1 MRRAASTHRFTLIE
15 IMVVTVLVGLLVSV
29 ALIKVDSL
37 IPSYRLKKHVH
48 GVADT
53 IELAFSEAAVEG
65 RELELHFDAEKRLTI
80 LDYPATEEKETE
92 NIFDNPPPEPPT
104 SDEPPTP
111 VYSLEWEEGV
121 SLEQLEVAST
131 DGETKESIL
140 FSPMGYADGARI
152 TFKEQSGAEQTLEL
166 WSLTGKVIIHDLQQR
181 EY

>member
-1 MRRAASTHRFTLIE
+1 MRRAASSVRFTLIE

-29 ALIKVDSL
+29 AVIKLDSL
-37 IPSYRLKKHVH
+37 LPSYRLKKHVH
-48 GVADT
+48 GVADA
-53 IELAFSEAAVEG
+53 IEIAFSEAAVEG

-80 LDYPATEEKETE
+80 LDYPASEEAEVE
-92 NIFDNPPPEPPT
+92 NIFDNPPPEPLK
-104 SDEPPTP
+104 SDEPPAP
-111 VYSLEWEEGV
+111 FYSLEWEQGV
-121 SLEQLEVAST
+121 SLTQLEIDSS

-152 TFKEQSGAEQTLEL
+152 TFKEQGGAEQTLEL